1 MWSAAYGLIAVA
13 VVAFVILYAAAHA
26 PSLAPANAADE
37 VYRAKLQIKQS
48 LPGLPRVERPE
59 DLADNTIYVARTLLS
74 AGNASFPV
82 HVPLA
87 YVLDGGYRIAAS
99 VLECRDWVLPSGEPA
114 ALYRIALYHHVI
126 MPWLEV
132 YAAIPANETDFYL
145 KLYEAYRKSGRP
157 PLLGF
162 DRAGSGLVRVRAEH
176 ALIYNASSGLYTLYV
191 IAPRRTVY
199 IVIVDYP
206 LELPLSCP

>member
-13 VVAFVILYAAAHA
+13 VVAFAILYAVAHT
-26 PSLAPANAADE
+26 PSLTPANAADE
-37 VYRAKLQIKQS
+37 VYRVKLQMKQS
-48 LPGLPRVERPE
+48 LPGLTRVERPE
-59 DLADNTIYVARTLLS
+59 DLADNTIYVARAWRG

-87 YVLDGGYRIAAS
+87 YVLGGGYKIAAS
-99 VLECRDWVLPSGEPA
+99 VLECRDWILPSGEPA
-114 ALYRIALYHHVI
+114 VLYKVALYHHVV

-132 YAAIPANETDFYL
+132 HAAIPANETDFYL
-145 KLYEAYRKSGRP
+145 KLYEAYRKSGKP
-157 PLLGF
+157 PLLGV
-162 DRAGSGLVRVRAEH
+162 DQAGSGLMHVRAEH
-176 ALIYNASSGLYTLYV
+176 ALVYNASSGLYTLYV
-191 IAPRRTVY
+191 IAPRRAAY